1 MLFIFILKQKAMKIY
16 NAIKQ
21 DHDIQRDLCDKIS
34 NTSGDTE
41 ERRELWKK
49 LKKELEVHAVA
60 EERYFYSPLVDSD
73 EMQEDARHGMAEHHE
88 MDELIE
94 EINKTDMSSP
104 HWLATVKK
112 LIEKVEHHLD
122 DEEKDFFDKAKNLYS
137 EDEAESLAKSY
148 ETTMTE
154 YRNSWPDSIPG
165 KDE

>member
-94 EINKTDMSSP
+94 EINNTDMSSP

-112 LIEKVEHHLD
+112 LVEKVEHHLD

>member
-94 EINKTDMSSP
+94 EINNTDMSSP

>member
-21 DHDIQRDLCDKIS
+21 DHNIQRDLCDKIS

-94 EINKTDMSSP
+94 EINNTDMSSP